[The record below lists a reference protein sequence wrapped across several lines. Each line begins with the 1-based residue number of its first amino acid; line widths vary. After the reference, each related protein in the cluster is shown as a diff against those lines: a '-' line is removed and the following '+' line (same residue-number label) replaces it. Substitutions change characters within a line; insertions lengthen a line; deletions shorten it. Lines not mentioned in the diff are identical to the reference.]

1 MPDEP
6 LRDFLTHNVT
16 EAHGEPLEAAPA
28 LALGHRSVNAWAS
41 FARGNPACFM
51 IPFACSAATFINF
64 SERWSVL
71 TSMSERVRGRLFPS
85 PLRLPGI
92 TGD

>member
-6 LRDFLTHNVT
+6 LRDFLTHSVT
-16 EAHGEPLEAAPA
+16 EAYDEPLEAAPA

-51 IPFACSAATFINF
+51 IPFA
-64 SERWSVL
+64 V
-71 TSMSERVRGRLFPS
+71 
-85 PLRLPGI
+85 
-92 TGD
+92 